1 MMKKNILD
9 IPLKMM
15 IRECS
20 LNPNLSF
27 EDFNY
32 FALKNRDNIHDIF
45 KYKKFNND
53 FVSTIAVYADD
64 NNFADKF
71 MPSYEFFINQL
82 IEILNANVPVNME
95 DDKKL
100 TKILLQRI
108 DILADIKNEYQL
120 RDNFPILYRDLIEGR
135 KYYNSLQYLKKN
147 NPEKYCD
154 GEHYYY
160 SCALKK
166 SLKNFIPTQVKM
178 YKRYIL
184 DRNQLKEKYK
194 QTSFNSYIK
203 INFDMNKLGMFLAH
217 EYLCECEVS
226 NDRSEIVYYLEKIDK
241 YLKNNKLNKNVKIY
255 TDSGVEININ
265 EIYKRLNEI
274 KKRIN
279 NNSMINWILIP
290 KDRNY
295 KTVKKERKT
304 RAKVTIMN
312 YEKLQRLRKLGT
324 EKNDYYE
331 STNYKAKV
339 IGLGKYKG
347 YIGYI
352 YENGEVVLDTEYN
365 EEKPYTAAGN
375 AIYIMRANNFEEL
388 SRKSKTELQNDSRV
402 KRLCHKNNW
411 QDKLDKITKREATV
425 NDKCNSSLL
434 IKRLKRKALY

>member
-1 MMKKNILD
+1 MKKKILD

-27 EDFNY
+27 ENFNY

-53 FVSTIAVYADD
+53 FVSIITVYADD

-95 DDKKL
+95 DNEKL
-100 TKILLQRI
+100 TEILLKRLE
-108 DILADIKNEYQL
+108 ILADIKNEKQL
-120 RDNFPILYRDLIEGR
+120 KESFPLLYRDLVDGR
-135 KYYNSLQYLKKN
+135 RYFNSLQYLKN
-147 NPEKYCD
+147 NNSDKYYD

-184 DRNQLKEKYK
+184 DRNQLKDKYT

-203 INFDMNKLGMFLAH
+203 RNFDMNKLAMFIAH

-226 NDRSEIVYYLEKIDK
+226 NNRSEIVYYLEKIDK

-255 TDSGVEININ
+255 TDSGVEINLN
-265 EIYKRLNEI
+265 VIYKRINEI

-279 NNSMINWILIP
+279 NDSMLNWILIP
-290 KDRNY
+290 KDRSY
-295 KTVKKERKT
+295 KTVKKDKKT
-304 RAKVTIMN
+304 SVKVTIMN
-312 YEKLQRLRKLGT
+312 YEKLEKLHKLGT
-324 EKNDYYE
+324 EKNNYYE

-375 AIYIMRANNFEEL
+375 AIYIMYANNFEEL
-388 SRKSKTELQNDSRV
+388 SKKSKTELQNDSRV
-402 KRLCHKNNW
+402 KRLCHTKNW
-411 QDKLDKITKREATV
+411 QDKLDIITKREATE
-425 NDKCNSSLL
+425 NDKYNSSLL